1 MNLEH
6 ILDSTIGLKLSSPLS
21 LDVEHMY
28 SASFKYS
35 LLIYTSN
42 FTRFKYLIFNKRADV
57 KWYQIGV
64 FDKEWN
70 LLPFVTRYKIL
81 KVKYLSRVKF
91 DVYISDE
98 YLDNAEY
105 ICSTSKLR
113 GNDNFKPIVES
124 RICSRF
130 K

>member
-1 MNLEH
+1 MYRPV
-6 ILDSTIGLKLSSPLS
+6 ILWLLLCGSVAAHDMTPTYPKWKMSFIP
-21 LDVEHMY
+21 
-28 SASFKYS
+28 SAKM
-35 LLIYTSN
+35 T
-42 FTRFKYLIFNKRADV
+42 TMQVFNKRQDV
-57 KWYQIGV
+57 QWYQIGV

-70 LLPFVTRYKIL
+70 QLPFVSRYKIL
-81 KVKYLSRVKF
+81 RVKYLSRVKF

-98 YLDNAEY
+98 HLDKAEY

>member
-1 MNLEH
+1 MYRPV
-6 ILDSTIGLKLSSPLS
+6 ILWLLLCGSVAAHDMTPTYPEWEMSFIP
-21 LDVEHMY
+21 
-28 SASFKYS
+28 SAKM
-35 LLIYTSN
+35 T
-42 FTRFKYLIFNKRADV
+42 TMQMFNKRQDV
-57 KWYQIGV
+57 QWYQIGV
-64 FDKEWN
+64 FDEEWN
-70 LLPFVTRYKIL
+70 QLPFVTRYKIL
-81 KVKYLSRVKF
+81 RVKYLSRVKF

-98 YLDNAEY
+98 YSDKAEY

>member
-1 MNLEH
+1 MYRSV
-6 ILDSTIGLKLSSPLS
+6 ILWVLLSSSVVAHDMTPTYPEWKMS
-21 LDVEHMY
+21 FIP
-28 SASFKYS
+28 SAKM
-35 LLIYTSN
+35 T
-42 FTRFKYLIFNKRADV
+42 TMQIFNKRADV

-70 LLPFVTRYKIL
+70 SIPFVTRYKIL
-81 KVKYLSRVKF
+81 NIKHLQRVKF
-91 DVYISDE
+91 DVYVNKTNAD
-98 YLDNAEY
+98 LAEY

>member
-1 MNLEH
+1 MYRSV
-6 ILDSTIGLKLSSPLS
+6 ILWVLLSSSVVAHDMTPTYPEWKMS
-21 LDVEHMY
+21 FIP
-28 SASFKYS
+28 SAKM
-35 LLIYTSN
+35 T
-42 FTRFKYLIFNKRADV
+42 TMQIFNKRADV

-70 LLPFVTRYKIL
+70 SIPFVTRYKIL
-81 KVKYLSRVKF
+81 NIKHLQRVKF
-91 DVYISDE
+91 DVYVNKTNAD
-98 YLDNAEY
+98 LAEY

-113 GNDNFKPIVES
+113 GNDDFKPIVES